1 MGPRSGERGNKSES
15 GRCPRIEVPSMG
27 PRSGERGNLLEPL
40 IHKLKNLALQW
51 GRAQVSAEIQYER
64 GTPSCTAIL
73 QWGRAQVSAEILR
86 LVRNDHCFSVLQW
99 GRAQVSAEIVLDPIG
114 PPEGEVLQWGRAQVS
129 AEIRTSI
136 RARFR
141 NHVPSMGPRSGER
154 GNS

>member
-15 GRCPRIEVPSMG
+15 GRCPRTEVPSMG

-40 IHKLKNLALQW
+40 IHKLKNLA
-51 GRAQVSAEIQYER
+51 
-64 GTPSCTAIL
+64 L